1 MDGNFGTSKDI
12 FKSYMYDKNDFWMF
26 KFIIIGQIKRFC
38 QYNFTYYIEHVF
50 INSKCKHR
58 KQESRSGEMTS

>member
-1 MDGNFGTSKDI
+1 MEILEQAKTFSRATCMI
-12 FKSYMYDKNDFWMF
+12 KNDFWMF

-38 QYNFTYYIEHVF
+38 QSNFTYYIEHVF